1 MKNTFKTW
9 LCIAILAMTTLPA
22 MARDLV
28 LGYAQVDNNGQWRI
42 ANSRSVVEAAKS
54 ANIQLRFVDA
64 NGKQEAQIAAVR
76 GFIAQKVDVIAM
88 APVITQGW
96 DAVLKEAKQAGIPV
110 ILTDRTVETTDDGL
124 YTAFL
129 GSDFTEEG
137 RRAARWLM
145 RNAPAQGEVRIV
157 ELQGTTGAAPT
168 IERKQGFEEV
178 IRFDPR
184 FKIVRSQTANFSK
197 DLGKEVMASF
207 LKAETKKIDVVYAHN
222 DDMALG
228 AIQALEAA
236 GIKPG
241 KEIKIISVDAIKEA
255 FEAMAAGKLNVTVE
269 CSPLIGPQLMNLV
282 KLVAQGKPVPKRVLS
297 QEGLFTMD
305 TAARELPKRKY

>member
-76 GFIAQKVDVIAM
+76 GFIAQKVDVIAI

-305 TAARELPKRKY
+305 TAVRELPKRKY